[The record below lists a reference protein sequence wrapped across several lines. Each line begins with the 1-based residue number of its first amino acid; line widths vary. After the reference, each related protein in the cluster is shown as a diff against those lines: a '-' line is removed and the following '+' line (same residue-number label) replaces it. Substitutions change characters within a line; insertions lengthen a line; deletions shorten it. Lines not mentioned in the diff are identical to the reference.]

1 MTEKCTV
8 SFPIADGV
16 LPKLT
21 RLTRASNGSM
31 VRCKGYKE
39 LAMIDMGVV
48 PCLGSLRGKKLRM
61 GRDLNL
67 GHPWYL
73 LILHQTVLG
82 VMSLQIRLP
91 SRCKWVQS
99 SHLLQHLK
107 TMSSGTTEWVILDVA
122 LSMGNCIPKWYYPSR
137 VTSVASS
144 IQYWPVIFWTW
155 TVLQFADH
163 YLHQIHTAQYLLDI
177 AFFGRSR
184 RFVAASVDSSP

>member
-1 MTEKCTV
+1 MDQWSDVKVTKSLQWLTWVWCHAWV
-8 SFPIADGV
+8 HWGV
-16 LPKLT
+16 
-21 RLTRASNGSM
+21 
-31 VRCKGYKE
+31 
-39 LAMIDMGVV
+39 
-48 PCLGSLRGKKLRM
+48 RM
-61 GRDLNL
+61 RRDLNL

-99 SHLLQHLK
+99 SDLLQHLK
-107 TMSSGTTEWVILDVA
+107 TMSSGTTECVILDVA